1 MASLFLRFL
10 TVGGMVTAVL
20 LPLLLGYKW
29 LEGRY
34 SAQTRWILWLS
45 LAGVLLIAPLLPQ
58 RAAPVQVEVPAYTL
72 PLERTAQTPKASRP
86 AGPDAE
92 WVERPG
98 SVDGEKVP
106 AHTDVG
112 TVTETPQAG
121 PVSRRVDWTEL
132 AAAVWLG
139 VAALLLA
146 GEGLRYLLVRW
157 RLMKLSRPMAGEREG
172 SPLRVL
178 AGLGSPVTVGF
189 CRPAVF
195 LPSEETDPMAVGHE
209 LTHIQRRDIW
219 GKALL
224 FLACALYWFHP
235 LVWLMARRADR
246 DVEAACD
253 AQMAEGLSL
262 TERRAY
268 GALLLASA
276 GEAGALPFATR
287 FGGSKEQMKARLTQL
302 FRPGKR
308 SRMLVCVL
316 LLAALLLSGLVAC
329 REAEAGTGTDV
340 PGALTAEELEWFQEE
355 FFRSGADNI
364 RNVFGR
370 PGKENVYE
378 KPQDIDLYWLF
389 YDGPCLGERVTA
401 TEEELRAAYPD
412 LTEEEITTPAYRVTR
427 AEMDEV
433 LLKYTGLTLEETG
446 KVGLDGLPY
455 LKEQDAWYWM
465 HGGINYP
472 GPLTLLSGVREGNTV
487 RLYQRESG
495 VIYCLTLEQQSEGEY
510 WFVSNLPVAEEGA
523 VPEGPET
530 PTPSPSTG
538 AGLHFA
544 YRLVEALIR
553 TEHTEMER
561 LRNLALD
568 PELNLSQPRWFSR
581 EKLAAVGYPLEEGR
595 EGLTCYEVKNAP
607 TGREELM
614 EALYDQFEDEL
625 AETLADDCLG
635 GSRPLCFF
643 ADGKMRHRGEYGTVW
658 FEYDWDSLQVVNVN
672 DDQIEYT
679 MDGYSNVNNS
689 GETPERKRWTF
700 TLFRGEDGL
709 WRYADTGREIFNE
722 DAASA
727 PTYVEW
733 SAAGHGRVHYEL
745 IAVREED
752 GTIWAWG
759 FNRYGQLIDKDGTIW
774 SWGSRGSGQPGDEDG
789 MIWSWGSHGPEDADF
804 PEETE

>member
-45 LAGVLLIAPLLPQ
+45 MAGVLLIAPLLPQ

-72 PLERTAQTPKASRP
+72 PMERTAQTPKAS
-86 AGPDAE
+86 GPTGNDAE

-98 SVDGEKVP
+98 TVDGEKVP
-106 AHTDVG
+106 AHTSG
-112 TVTETPQAG
+112 ETVTEVLQVA

-139 VAALLLA
+139 IAVLLLA

-178 AGLGSPVTVGF
+178 PGLGSPVTVGF

-195 LPSEETDPMAVGHE
+195 LPAEETDPMAVGHE

-316 LLAALLLSGLVAC
+316 LAAALLLSGLVAC
-329 REAEAGTGTDV
+329 REAEAGTAPDA

-370 PGKENVYE
+370 PGRENVYE
-378 KPQDIDLYWLF
+378 KPQNIDLYRLF

-412 LTEEEITTPAYRVTR
+412 LTDEEITTPAYRVTR

-465 HGGINYP
+465 HGGTNYP

-495 VIYCLTLEQQSEGEY
+495 VIYCLTMEQQSEGEY

-625 AETLADDCLG
+625 AET
-635 GSRPLCFF
+635 
-643 ADGKMRHRGEYGTVW
+643 
-658 FEYDWDSLQVVNVN
+658 
-672 DDQIEYT
+672 
-679 MDGYSNVNNS
+679 
-689 GETPERKRWTF
+689 
-700 TLFRGEDGL
+700 
-709 WRYADTGREIFNE
+709 
-722 DAASA
+722 
-727 PTYVEW
+727 
-733 SAAGHGRVHYEL
+733 
-745 IAVREED
+745 
-752 GTIWAWG
+752 
-759 FNRYGQLIDKDGTIW
+759 
-774 SWGSRGSGQPGDEDG
+774 
-789 MIWSWGSHGPEDADF
+789 
-804 PEETE
+804 

>member
-1 MASLFLRFL
+1 MAGLFLRYL
-10 TVGGMVTAVL
+10 TVGGTVTVLL
-20 LPLLLGYKW
+20 LPLLLGHRW

-72 PLERTAQTPKASRP
+72 PLERTVQTPQVSVP
-86 AGPDAE
+86 VGNDPQWE
-92 WVERPG
+92 ERPG
-98 SVDGEKVP
+98 TVDGEKVP

-112 TVTETPQAG
+112 TVTEVPQVA

-172 SPLRVL
+172 SPLRAL

-189 CRPAVF
+189 CRPVVF
-195 LPSEETDPMAVGHE
+195 LPSEETDPMALCHE
-209 LTHIQRRDIW
+209 LTHIKRRDTW

-308 SRMLVCVL
+308 SRTLVCVL

-329 REAEAGTGTDV
+329 RPAEEGAGPDGTET
-340 PGALTAEELEWFQEE
+340 PAPSAGASDGVEDLTAEELEWFQEE

-370 PGKENVYE
+370 PGERYAYAS
-378 KPQDIDLYWLF
+378 PRDIDLYWLF

-412 LTEEEITTPAYRVTR
+412 LKPEMITCPAYRVTR
-427 AEMDEV
+427 AEMNEV
-433 LLKYTGLTLEETG
+433 LLKYTGLTLEETNQ
-446 KVGLDGLPY
+446 VELYSLPY
-455 LKEQDAWYWM
+455 LEEWDAWYWM
-465 HGGINYP
+465 HGDNNYP
-472 GPLTLLSGVREGNTV
+472 GPLTLLRGEREGSNV
-487 RLYQRESG
+487 RLYQRAG
-495 VIYCLTLEQQSEGEY
+495 DVLYCLTLEQQGEGEY
-510 WFVSNLPVAEEGA
+510 WFVSNLPVAELP
-523 VPEGPET
+523 PEP
-530 PTPSPSTG
+530 PSS
-538 AGLHFA
+538 AGLEFSIVIGDQLLTLGEQSGEFPWGTDLEADSEVYWNMDGFYSFA
-544 YRLVEALIR
+544 IDCGEGLQLAG
-553 TEHTEMER
+553 
-561 LRNLALD
+561 LR
-568 PELNLSQPRWFSR
+568 R
-581 EKLAAVGYPLEEGR
+581 EKSVETTENGSLTGFDNRKPDYKTYRGAYIGMSLEEFQ
-595 EGLTCYEVKNAP
+595 
-607 TGREELM
+607 
-614 EALYDQFEDEL
+614 ALYPEAYLMSSAPEVIYAYNDEPNCGFKILCFVFEDDL
-625 AETLADDCLG
+625 LVRFYANNGVDGWNLQSPID
-635 GSRPLCFF
+635 PL
-643 ADGKMRHRGEYGTVW
+643 
-658 FEYDWDSLQVVNVN
+658 
-672 DDQIEYT
+672 I
-679 MDGYSNVNNS
+679 
-689 GETPERKRWTF
+689 WT
-700 TLFRGEDGL
+700 
-709 WRYADTGREIFNE
+709 Y
-722 DAASA
+722 
-727 PTYVEW
+727 
-733 SAAGHGRVHYEL
+733 
-745 IAVREED
+745 
-752 GTIWAWG
+752 
-759 FNRYGQLIDKDGTIW
+759 
-774 SWGSRGSGQPGDEDG
+774 
-789 MIWSWGSHGPEDADF
+789 
-804 PEETE
+804 

>member
-45 LAGVLLIAPLLPQ
+45 MAGVLLIAPLLPQ
-58 RAAPVQVEVPAYTL
+58 RAAPVQVEVPSYAL
-72 PLERTAQTPKASRP
+72 PMERTTQAPKVSVP

-92 WVERPG
+92 WVEQPG

-268 GALLLASA
+268 GELLLASA

-316 LLAALLLSGLVAC
+316 LAAALLLSGLVAC
-329 REAEAGTGTDV
+329 REAETAPDA

-355 FFRSGADNI
+355 FFHSGSDNI

-370 PGKENVYE
+370 PGRENVYE
-378 KPQDIDLYWLF
+378 KPQDIDLYRLF
-389 YDGPCLGERVTA
+389 YDGPCLRERVTA

-465 HGGINYP
+465 HGGTGYP

-700 TLFRGEDGL
+700 TLSRGEDGL

-733 SAAGHGRVHYEL
+733 SAEYGRAHPDLSNRYIV
-745 IAVREED
+745 IWED

-759 FNRYGQLIDKDGTIW
+759 INTYGQLD
-774 SWGSRGSGQPGDEDG
+774 SGQPGDEDG
-789 MIWSWGSHGPEDADF
+789 MIWSWGSHGPEDAGL
-804 PEETE
+804 PVETE